1 MQAEL
6 SNSTQSLA
14 PAAKSTSRPAHL
26 MASHLD
32 TADVLKKREEFA
44 VSLRKK
50 KSRDIINLK
59 RKKMAK
65 IIMEGE

>member
-1 MQAEL
+1 MQTEL
-6 SNSTQSLA
+6 SSSAQALA
-14 PAAKSTSRPAHL
+14 PAAKSSSRPAHL

-32 TADVLKKREEFA
+32 TVNVLKKREEFA

-59 RKKMAK
+59 RKKMA
-65 IIMEGE
+65 